1 MNFIMDSKADGGL
14 VPVAWLFTW
23 RAPNY
28 VVQSSGDSGTN
39 IKDIDT
45 MHFNQIQ
52 IVLKVYPNQ
61 SCKFGRASAF
71 L

>member
-1 MNFIMDSKADGGL
+1 MNLIMDSKAEGGL

-23 RAPNY
+23 RAPTY
-28 VVQSSGDSGTN
+28 VVQSSGDYGTN

-45 MHFNQIQ
+45 INA
-52 IVLKVYPNQ
+52 LQ
-61 SCKFGRASAF
+61 SDSDFSQSLPKSK